1 MSCKDSFLSLL
12 LMINMDLRILSKRIL
27 IFVVLFASIGF
38 FAYVIYNNMGV
49 KTKASGSGIVTL
61 SLSNNTVGI
70 IEKGA
75 VFAIGITM
83 TANNSNKISAL
94 DLVFEN
100 PQDALDFILPDA
112 TFPLENPTVKS
123 FDETVRLQYS
133 TRPDGSRKLDRLVM
147 VAKRANSSLKG
158 TATVRLRF
166 KTRTTMSTAFSN
178 TTLRINTGSS
188 MIFGPNI
195 NTNIFSLTPI
205 NANIIIPIRNITP
218 TLTTTPP
225 TPTATRVPTSPPT
238 PTPESLPDLTI
249 DPIVT
254 SSQGSSNYT
263 ISVKV
268 RNNGQSLARNF
279 YLHGYVDPVD
289 YPPTI
294 RTPDRFST
302 YFGVA
307 LNPGGTFTYSKTVSL
322 TEGQHLIYVW
332 VDKFNTVRENNE
344 NNNTRECQA
353 TVVNGIISCG
363 VPTPTVTRVPTT
375 PPTPTVTRVP
385 TTPPTPTVT
394 RVPTTPPTPTVTR
407 VPTTPPTPTVTRV
420 PTTPPTPTVTRVP
433 TATPYNFPTAT
444 PIPTGSPTKANLL
457 FKVRMPDIPTSIGSV
472 SNVRIQVSGNSSIRA
487 MTSLQRITGTD
498 TFKTLTPVELDV
510 VGGIQYTVLIKQ
522 LHTIRRAFTVT
533 LHVGQ
538 TIDCAKNVPDN
549 ECGSLKDSHLSPLYG
564 GDSDGFNDG
573 TNGTI
578 PSGSYNKIDVADLQ
592 KIVVGYMVVP
602 MPSEP
607 NADFNLDGK
616 IDIFDLGI
624 LGKNFGRVGN

>member
-12 LMINMDLRILSKRIL
+12 LMINMDRRILSKRIL

-188 MIFGPNI
+188 MIVGPNI

-394 RVPTTPPTPTVTR
+394 RVPT
-407 VPTTPPTPTVTRV
+407 
-420 PTTPPTPTVTRVP
+420 
-433 TATPYNFPTAT
+433 ATPYNFPTAN

>member
-188 MIFGPNI
+188 MIVGPNI

-394 RVPTTPPTPTVTR
+394 RVPT
-407 VPTTPPTPTVTRV
+407 
-420 PTTPPTPTVTRVP
+420 
-433 TATPYNFPTAT
+433 ATPYNFPTAN

>member
-407 VPTTPPTPTVTRV
+407 VPT
-420 PTTPPTPTVTRVP
+420 
-433 TATPYNFPTAT
+433 ATPYNFPTAT